1 MQAYEQKMRACTGK
15 GKCQNGQ
22 RSVHRE
28 LADFPDSGTPC
39 RQFGLQEQPHDAL
52 VQLLKFS
59 CTCEPGDKIHW
70 KKDPDRS
77 LYHICPV
84 PNAFPL
90 LSKVYWSSLLI
101 LVAQT
106 LPSQVRLLCLAQIE
120 QQGTKKPLDCHLKIP
135 IYKMHICAGPA
146 SQNPNFPLCLWK
158 QPWSVHKLGAG

>member
-39 RQFGLQEQPHDAL
+39 RQFGVQEQPHDAL
-52 VQLLKFS
+52 VQDQVLLHMRAGRKNSF
-59 CTCEPGDKIHW
+59 E
-70 KKDPDRS
+70 KDPDRCF
-77 LYHICPV
+77 YHICPA

-90 LSKVYWSSLLI
+90 LSKVYRSSLLI